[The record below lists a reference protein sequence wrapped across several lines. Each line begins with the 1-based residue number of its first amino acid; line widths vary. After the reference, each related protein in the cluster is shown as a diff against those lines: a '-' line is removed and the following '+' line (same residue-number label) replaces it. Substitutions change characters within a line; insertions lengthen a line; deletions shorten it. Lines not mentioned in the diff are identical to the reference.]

1 MVNIDL
7 ALWFFLIHSYKHPG
21 YSKPTFRVHPT
32 SHPDT
37 GRATVLVASIHTP
50 RRFTHGP
57 RRDAHLLLIFDVPA
71 DPMGGAKQLQLVL
84 GELRKI
90 INYKKISDIF

>member
-1 MVNIDL
+1 MCHMCQQNAARLALRSTRLIKGRPPRRRALGLCPAGLGQGDNKVVNIDL

-37 GRATVLVASIHTP
+37 GRATVRVASIHTP
-50 RRFTHGP
+50 RRFTH
-57 RRDAHLLLIFDVPA
+57 
-71 DPMGGAKQLQLVL
+71 
-84 GELRKI
+84 
-90 INYKKISDIF
+90 

>member
-37 GRATVLVASIHTP
+37 GRATVRVGWL
-50 RRFTHGP
+50 RFTH
-57 RRDAHLLLIFDVPA
+57 LA
-71 DPMGGAKQLQLVL
+71 DSHTDLAAM
-84 GELRKI
+84 RT
-90 INYKKISDIF
+90 YC